1 MTTPPLEAA
10 TKKPPKP
17 WHPERYL
24 RPAADTQHARIPMR
38 WMSSPAY
45 RMLSGSAQSALLAL
59 AGLLSGPGG
68 VEWGQASYSE
78 VAAYGSMCRRSAING
93 VQELVAFGWLKHEP
107 TTTKYGSRDSN
118 RYKVIPPSELGPGK
132 NQAEKPSEAAAP
144 ARPSLEGEQLAA
156 EWYAAYRPDASPSR
170 SEKVLAGL
178 VVEKFGMDTARDVLR
193 QAMKAAKGWIPNL
206 FGGLRPYIR
215 PFLDGTRPAP
225 AAPRAAAEPAPEDQA
240 GVEALHALGKLQA
253 LVVSLATS
261 VGQLPAQDENTASIQ
276 MDILLQ
282 LNQAAS
288 DSADAEHMIGWG
300 DLSRVRWCP
309 AALAQAQ
316 AAIQAAQAALGRT

>member
-1 MTTPPLEAA
+1 MTPAPEAPA
-10 TKKPPKP
+10 KKPPKP

-24 RPAADTQHARIPMR
+24 RPAADTQHARIPLR
-38 WMSSPAY
+38 WMTSPAY
-45 RMLSGSAQSALLAL
+45 RVLSGSAQSALLAL
-59 AGLLSGPGG
+59 AGLLSGAGG

-78 VAAYGSMCRRSAING
+78 IAAYAVTCRRSAINA
-93 VQELVAFGWLKHEP
+93 VQELRAFGWLDFEK
-107 TTTKYGSRDSN
+107 TTTKYGSRDAN
-118 RYKVIPPSELGPGK
+118 RYRVIPPKDLGPGK

-144 ARPSLEGEQLAA
+144 ARQPLEGEQLAA

-178 VVEKFGMDTARDVLR
+178 VVQKFGLDTARDVLR
-193 QAMKAAKGWIPNL
+193 QAMRAAKGWIPNI

-215 PFLDGTRPAP
+215 PFLDGTRPPP
-225 AAPRAAAEPAPEDQA
+225 AAPQPAPEPTPEDLA

-253 LVVSLATS
+253 LVVSLATE
-261 VGQLPAQDENTASIQ
+261 VGQLPAQDENTTHV
-276 MDILLQ
+276 LTQ
-282 LNQAAS
+282 LSQAAT
-288 DSADAEHMIGWG
+288 DIADAVHMIGWG